1 MFRFG
6 ILGVSHFAVRRMFP
20 AMRAARGVEIAA
32 IASRDGARANETA
45 ATLGIPKAYGSYDE
59 LLADPT
65 IDAIYNPLPNHLHVP
80 WSERAVRAGKH
91 VLCEKPVAMNAGEA
105 RRLLAV
111 RDETRRLICEAA
123 MVRVHPRWLAARE
136 LVRQGKIGALRAFSG
151 TFAYKLRSRDNV
163 RYDKSMGGG
172 VILDTGFYPV
182 TMSRFCFD
190 AEPTEVI
197 AAVEPD
203 PESGVDRLSSALL
216 RFPGGHATLTCGMEL
231 LPGQRALLLGSDGHI
246 DVFQAWT
253 PPADRPSELV
263 LETSAD
269 LERPIAERI
278 AFEPVDQYTVLV
290 ELFARAAQDGDN
302 PGPVPLE
309 DSLKNMAVL
318 DALFRSVVSGRW
330 EKPQV

>member
-1 MFRFG
+1 
-6 ILGVSHFAVRRMFP
+6 MFP
-20 AMRAARGVEIAA
+20 AMRAARDVEVAA
-32 IASRDGARANETA
+32 IASRDGARAAEA
-45 ATLGIPKAYGSYDE
+45 ATALGIPKAYASYEE

-65 IDAIYNPLPNHLHVP
+65 IDAIYNPLPNHLHVS
-80 WSERAVRAGKH
+80 WSERAARAGKH

-111 RDETRRLICEAA
+111 RDETGRMVCEAA

-136 LVRQGKIGALRAFSG
+136 LVRQGKIGALQAFSG

-203 PESGVDRLSSALL
+203 ADTGVDRLSSALL

-231 LPGQRALLLGSDGHI
+231 LAGQRALLLGTEGHI
-246 DVFQAWT
+246 DVYQAWT

-269 LERPIAERI
+269 LERPLAERI

-290 ELFARAAQDGDN
+290 ELFARAAQGGSAGPGN

-309 DSLKNMAVL
+309 DSFKNMAVL
-318 DALFRSVVSGRW
+318 DALFRSVASGRW
-330 EKPQV
+330 ETPQL